1 MIKAILL
8 TLITLFITTD
18 TYAESLY
25 PSTTE
30 EYAST
35 VVMIL
40 NKDET
45 GGGTGVI
52 YHSTDKHS
60 FILTN
65 NHICKAVEHGGVV
78 VKDNSKHI
86 VRGYKPSK
94 LHDICLI
101 YVDGNLGVDTEVVD
115 KAPEL
120 YTEATI
126 AGFPRLAP
134 ETVVHGHFSK
144 LHTISIQVG
153 ERACTSAEFQTYG
166 LQCMFGGLPIVEKYP
181 AQFVTATILP
191 GNSGSPVYNN
201 DGEIAGL
208 VFASD
213 SRDLAYAEVVPQA
226 FVKKFLT
233 EEANTL
239 LWLSPIL
246 IKQSTLKNNKG
257 LSKPGLPKPKVLH
270 IYNQPIYNIGE

>member
-1 MIKAILL
+1 MIKALLL
-8 TLITLFITTD
+8 TLITLFITSD
-18 TYAESLY
+18 IYAESVY

-52 YHSTDKHS
+52 YHSTAKHS

-78 VKDNSKHI
+78 LKGSSKYM

-94 LHDICLI
+94 LHDMCMI
-101 YVDGNLGVDTEVVD
+101 YVDANLGIDTEIAD
-115 KAPEL
+115 KAPEI
-120 YTEATI
+120 YTPATI
-126 AGFPRLAP
+126 AGFPHLAP
-134 ETVVHGHFSK
+134 ETVVHGHFSA
-144 LHTISIQVG
+144 LHTITIQIG
-153 ERACTSAEFQTYG
+153 ERPCTPEEFEKFG
-166 LQCMFGGLPIVEKYP
+166 MQCIFGGVPVTEKYQS
-181 AQFVTATILP
+181 QFVTATILP
-191 GNSGSPVYNN
+191 GNSGSPVYNS

-213 SRDLAYAEVVPQA
+213 SRDLAYAEVVPQE
-226 FVKKFLT
+226 FVKKFIT
-233 EEANTL
+233 EEAKTL
-239 LWLSPIL
+239 LWLSPVI
-246 IKQSTLKNNKG
+246 IKQSTV
-257 LSKPGLPKPKVLH
+257 KPGPKSKAFH
-270 IYNQPIYNIGE
+270 IYNQPIYHFGE